1 MFRNQPAQIIPKPGE
16 TDPGL
21 REALRR
27 HPIKAGGHMST
38 MIAAEPADMAV
49 ARIERGPERSFIIDM
64 LRQCQCEEI
73 LRNSVSRSCE
83 GTKVVDGHDGIDG
96 SDHRRRATEA
106 ADNRLEARV
115 G

>member
-1 MFRNQPAQIIPKPGE
+1 MFRNQPAYIIPKPGE

-21 REALRR
+21 RKALRR

-49 ARIERGPERSFIIDM
+49 VRIERGPERVFIIDM
-64 LRQCQCEEI
+64 LRQSQCEKVF
-73 LRNSVSRSCE
+73 RNSVGRSCE
-83 GTKVVDGHDGIDG
+83 STKVGDRHDRIDG